1 MPYFLYS
8 RNTYTYIMY
17 LYMTYIEKQI
27 ATAFVMVKTI

>member
-17 LYMTYIEKQI
+17 LYYLYMTYIEKQI
-27 ATAFVMVKTI
+27 GNCLRHG

>member
-27 ATAFVMVKTI
+27 GNCLRHG